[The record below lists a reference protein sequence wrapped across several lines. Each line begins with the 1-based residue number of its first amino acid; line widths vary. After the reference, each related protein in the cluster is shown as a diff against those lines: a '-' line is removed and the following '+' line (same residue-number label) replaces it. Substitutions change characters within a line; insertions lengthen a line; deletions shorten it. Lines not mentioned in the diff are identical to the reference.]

1 MKWTDE
7 HLQFKWNEL
16 ANNSSSD
23 EVNWSTSLVQMKWTD
38 EHLQFKWNELANNS
52 SSDEMNRWT
61 SPVQMKWTCEY
72 LQLKWNELANISSSD
87 EVNWSTSPVQMKW
100 TGEHLQFRWIWT
112 VRTIS
117 AQWTEMEL
125 SHTYLLPPRHTDG
138 IPMRLPKEW
147 TVSFKIPIFI
157 RLFWH
162 SISLRHFFPLI
173 SRNIYT
179 NSVTSASIASYLFHM
194 IYKDIISHHF
204 HCTSF
209 IKQVYNTQVFV

>member
-1 MKWTDE
+1 MYKLNWFGSSVFIQQIDYLPINIDWNLHFWHKTDITRNIIQYMDLCS
-7 HLQFKWNEL
+7 HLYMIQ
-16 ANNSSSD
+16 D
-23 EVNWSTSLVQMKWTD
+23 IYV
-38 EHLQFKWNELANNS
+38 
-52 SSDEMNRWT
+52 
-61 SPVQMKWTCEY
+61 
-72 LQLKWNELANISSSD
+72 IS
-87 EVNWSTSPVQMKW
+87 
-100 TGEHLQFRWIWT
+100 
-112 VRTIS
+112 
-117 AQWTEMEL
+117 
-125 SHTYLLPPRHTDG
+125 LLPPRHTDG
-138 IPMRLPKEW
+138 ILMRLPKEW

-157 RLFWH
+157 RLFSH